1 MPACALIIQK
11 RYEFKKKQA
20 HICGYILIVEIVDN
34 HDDDDDS
41 CIFK

>member
-11 RYEFKKKQA
+11 RNLKKA

-34 HDDDDDS
+34 DDDDDDS